1 MSDGD
6 GETLIKDVL
15 ETVSA
20 EFCLVSFFFFLNIP
34 QNNSQEALLTTRHIF
49 PAFPC
54 SIIHPLL
61 LFNLLRADSEPRIH
75 LPVPPL
81 RSRLQH

>member
-1 MSDGD
+1 MSDGG
-6 GETLIKDVL
+6 GEALIRDIL
-15 ETVSA
+15 ETVPA
-20 EFCLVSFFFFLNIP
+20 ELCLYFFLNLP
-34 QNNSQEALLTTRHIF
+34 QNNSQEELLTTRHIF

-81 RSRLQH
+81 RSWLQH